1 MLKIG
6 DTQFYDL
13 TWGKLEKVFG
23 DNPNWENEIDLYSFL
38 YETML
43 EEGRDILK
51 EFDILVS
58 AFGAEG
64 ADRSRFNQFQQMV
77 LKSTGPAEVAPGR
90 EDDERIME
98 LPEVEFETELGPR
111 LHSLEGISDI
121 DDLLKKSYSL
131 NPTPEGTETDQSIG
145 ESGSGKDYIDRQE
158 KKKKF
163 NPSEKPLGA
172 KIVKEGPPT
181 DSSAVKYD

>member
-6 DTQFYDL
+6 DSQFYDL
-13 TWGKLEKVFG
+13 TWEKLEKVFG
-23 DNPNWENEIDLYSFL
+23 DNPNWENEIDLYTFL

-51 EFDILVS
+51 EFDILVN

-90 EDDERIME
+90 EDDERIIE
-98 LPEVEFETELGPR
+98 LPEAVFEEEIGPR
-111 LHSLEGISDI
+111 LHSLDGISDI
-121 DDLLKKSYSL
+121 DDLLKKAYSL

-145 ESGSGKDYIDRQE
+145 EKDSDYVSRE
-158 KKKKF
+158 PKKKRY
-163 NPSEKPLGA
+163 NPNEKQIGS
-172 KIVKEGPPT
+172 KIINEGPPT
-181 DSSAVKYD
+181 GTSVVKYD